1 MVLGHPARGGFGV
14 DSADVAAKSI
24 ASHIPG
30 RLRLR
35 HPSLRPAVRNAEAVS
50 LVAAWDGVVSVEG
63 KPRCGSVVVRYDPAS
78 IPPALIEARIGS
90 MVAPAGGAEGPEAGA
105 SSVAGEGFSLWR
117 LNRPAKIGM
126 LGSLAGTLL
135 ALTMGKKLHAMFGA
149 FHVAFLLIHLANHRK
164 KIAQ

>member
-1 MVLGHPARGGFGV
+1 MG
-14 DSADVAAKSI
+14 SADVAAKPI

-35 HPSLRPAVRNAEAVS
+35 HPSLRPAARNAEAVS
-50 LVAAWDGVVSVEG
+50 LVAAWDGIVSVEG
-63 KPRCGSVVVRYDPAS
+63 KPRCGSIVVHYDPAL
-78 IPPALIEARIGS
+78 IAPALIEARIGS
-90 MVAPAGGAEGPEAGA
+90 VVAPADEAELSEAGA
-105 SSVAGEGFSLWR
+105 PEVEAPSGAGEGLSLWA

-149 FHVAFLLIHLANHRK
+149 FHVAFLVIHLANHRK
-164 KIAQ
+164 KILQ